1 MRRVKPARSLDTA
14 KALLLRRRLH
24 RYLPRRPRLVLSAVG
39 GLALLGV
46 AALAAVDL
54 FDHGSRLRDLALA
67 GTGRLGLTIQ
77 DIEVE
82 GRSVTP
88 RDEILSAIGAG
99 RGTPILG
106 VDPARVKRD
115 LESLPWIRT
124 ASVERK
130 LPDTLYIRLIER
142 QPLALWQHQGKM
154 ALIDQD
160 GAVVENAPLE
170 RYADLL
176 LVVGDDAP
184 KNAGALIPILETQP
198 DLMHRVTAAVRV
210 AERRWNLELDNSI
223 TVELPETDIADAW
236 TRLGRIDQEH
246 ALLARDIDQV
256 DLRLADRVVVR
267 AVPEPPKPA
276 APGKHAK
283 TAAKT

>member
-1 MRRVKPARSLDTA
+1 MRRVTPARSLDSA
-14 KALLLRRRLH
+14 KALLLRRRLQ
-24 RYLPRRPRLVLSAVG
+24 RYLPRRPVLALSAVG
-39 GLALLGV
+39 GLALIGV
-46 AALAAVDL
+46 AALGAVDL

-67 GTGRLGLTIQ
+67 GTGRIGLTIQ

-88 RDEILSAIGAG
+88 RDEILATIGAG
-99 RGTPILG
+99 RGAPILG
-106 VDPARVKRD
+106 VDPAEVKRQ

-130 LPDTLYIRLIER
+130 LPDTLYIRLTER

-154 ALIDQD
+154 ALIDHD
-160 GAVVENAPLE
+160 GAAVETAHLE

-184 KNAGALIPILETQP
+184 KHAAALIAILQTQP
-198 DLMHRVTAAVRV
+198 ELMHRVTAAVRV
-210 AERRWNLELDNSI
+210 AERRWNLELDNTI
-223 TVELPETDIADAW
+223 TVELPESDIADAW
-236 TRLGRIDQEH
+236 TRLGRIDREH
-246 ALLARDIDQV
+246 ALLARDVDQV

-276 APGKHAK
+276 TPGKHAK